1 MVTFDP
7 VTDGQREFVRTTLKI
22 AEAPE
27 EDLKIAPQIQEQG
40 YESHNLWITMDVFCV
55 LFMVWAVR
63 VILFFLFFI
72 PIVNYLSK
80 YKSQQEDL
88 QE

>member
-7 VTDGQREFVRTTLKI
+7 VTDDQREFLRNALKI
-22 AEAPE
+22 PEPPE

-72 PIVNYLSK
+72 PIVKYLSK
-80 YKSQQEDL
+80 YKSEQEEL